1 MKIKLAVIGDPIG
14 HSLSP
19 MIHTTVLDELGI
31 DYEYRKIHVSPQD
44 LEAFMMSDAAKQLNG
59 FNVTMPHKESI
70 VKYMESVDAEAE
82 RCGAVNTVR
91 VENGKFFGYN
101 TDGDGYAKSLAEI
114 GFELAGK
121 RITLLGAGGAAAT
134 VMLKAASLGAA
145 KISLLNRTESTAA
158 ELADEVYRKTG
169 VMAEVYPLN
178 TENCRRCCAECD
190 ILINGTPLGMAGV
203 SADFEDTSFLEE
215 IGNGGVVSD
224 FIYNP
229 PQTKLLEDAE
239 RLGLKTVNGLG
250 MLIYQGIAADRIYL
264 GRVLDGKYLKK
275 KIEDRLKNV

>member
-19 MIHTTVLDELGI
+19 VIHTTVLDELGI

-44 LEAFMMSDAAKQLNG
+44 LEAFMMSDAAKQLDG

-70 VKYMESVDAEAE
+70 VKYMESIDAEAE

-145 KISLLNRTESTAA
+145 KISLLNRTEATAA

-178 TENCRRCCAECD
+178 TENCRSCCTDCD

-203 SADFEDTSFLEE
+203 SADFEDTSFLKE

-229 PQTKLLEDAE
+229 PQTKLLEEAE

-264 GRVLDGKYLKK
+264 GRKLDGKYLKK
-275 KIEDRLKNV
+275 KIEDKLKNA

>member
-19 MIHTTVLDELGI
+19 VIHTTVLDELGI
-31 DYEYRKIHVSPQD
+31 DYEYRKINVSPQD
-44 LEAFMMSDAAKQLNG
+44 LEAFMMSDAAKQLDG

-70 VKYMESVDAEAE
+70 VKYMESIDAEAE

-145 KISLLNRTESTAA
+145 KISLLNRTEATAA
-158 ELADEVYRKTG
+158 KLANEVYRKTS

-178 TENCRRCCAECD
+178 TENCRRCCADCD

-229 PQTKLLEDAE
+229 PQTKLLEDAA

-264 GRVLDGKYLKK
+264 GRELDGKYLKK
-275 KIEDRLKNV
+275 KIEDRLKNA

>member
-91 VENGKFFGYN
+91 VEKGKFFGYN

-145 KISLLNRTESTAA
+145 KISLLNRTEATAA
-158 ELADEVYRKTG
+158 ELANEVYRKTG
-169 VMAEVYPLN
+169 VMTEVYPLN
-178 TENCRRCCAECD
+178 TENCRRCCADCD

-264 GRVLDGKYLKK
+264 GRELDGKYLKK

>member
-91 VENGKFFGYN
+91 VEKGKFFGYN

-145 KISLLNRTESTAA
+145 KISLLNRTEATAA
-158 ELADEVYRKTG
+158 ELANEVYRKTG
-169 VMAEVYPLN
+169 VMTEVYPLN
-178 TENCRRCCAECD
+178 TENCRRCCADCD

-250 MLIYQGIAADRIYL
+250 MLIYQGIAADEIYL
-264 GRVLDGKYLKK
+264 GRELDGKYLKK

>member
-91 VENGKFFGYN
+91 VEKGKFFGYN

-114 GFELAGK
+114 GFELAEK

-169 VMAEVYPLN
+169 VMTEVYPLN
-178 TENCRRCCAECD
+178 TENCRRCCADCD

-250 MLIYQGIAADRIYL
+250 MLIYQGIAADEIYL
-264 GRVLDGKYLKK
+264 GRELDGKYLKK
-275 KIEDRLKNV
+275 KIEDRLKNA

>member
-70 VKYMESVDAEAE
+70 VKYMESVDDEAE

-91 VENGKFFGYN
+91 VEKGKFFGYN

-145 KISLLNRTESTAA
+145 KISLLNRTEATAA
-158 ELADEVYRKTG
+158 ELANEVYRKTG
-169 VMAEVYPLN
+169 VMTEVYPLN
-178 TENCRRCCAECD
+178 TENCRRCCADCD

-250 MLIYQGIAADRIYL
+250 MLIYQGIAADEIYL
-264 GRVLDGKYLKK
+264 GRELDGKYLKK

>member
-44 LEAFMMSDAAKQLNG
+44 LEAFMMSDAAKQLDG

-70 VKYMESVDAEAE
+70 VKYMESVDDEAE

-134 VMLKAASLGAA
+134 VMLKAVSLGAA

-158 ELADEVYRKTG
+158 ELADEVYRKTD

-178 TENCRRCCAECD
+178 TENCRRCCADCD

-250 MLIYQGIAADRIYL
+250 MLIYQGIAADEIYL
-264 GRVLDGKYLKK
+264 GRELDGKYLKK